1 MSEEPGD
8 FELGGFA
15 KAAATTARGV
25 AMTGAAG
32 AGAGVGISMGNSI
45 IAAGLG
51 AACSP
56 FALVIPLAGA
66 AAWGVYKAFKWIGL
80 D

>member
-1 MSEEPGD
+1 MSDNEE
-8 FELGGFA
+8 GFYQ
-15 KAAATTARGV
+15 AAGRTARGV

-32 AGAGVGISMGNSI
+32 AGASAGISVGNSI

-56 FALVIPLAGA
+56 FALVLPLAVGGA
-66 AAWGVYKAFKWIGL
+66 YGVYRVFKAIGV

>member
-1 MSEEPGD
+1 MSDDIE
-8 FELGGFA
+8 GFA
-15 KAAATTARGV
+15 KTSAKTVRGV

-32 AGAGVGISMGNSI
+32 VGASAGLSVGNTI

-56 FALVIPLAGA
+56 FALVLPLAIGGA
-66 AAWGVYKAFKWIGL
+66 YGVYKAFKALGL
-80 D
+80 DD